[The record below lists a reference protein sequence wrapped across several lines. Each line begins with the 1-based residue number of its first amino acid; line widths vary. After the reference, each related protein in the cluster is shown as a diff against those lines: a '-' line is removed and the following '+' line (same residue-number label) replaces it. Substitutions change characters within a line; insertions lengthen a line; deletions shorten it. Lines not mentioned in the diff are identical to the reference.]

1 MSEKS
6 QLEWFRNRRE
16 SRALAMVRE
25 HVTKTVDAA
34 EELDNVLD
42 AAVRGRKDELAAA
55 FKRLQMN
62 EKAADNV
69 EIALVEE
76 LSRGELPPKD
86 REDLM
91 RLVSAVDLIAD
102 WLKVSGKNVDL
113 LQETGVTIRREVWS
127 SFKEMTKNTLDCA
140 RSLKAMI
147 DVYGVDYDK
156 MIKARDEVKRLEN
169 VVDDLYFANRKILV
183 KIHTN
188 PGIVVILNDL
198 LEGIE
203 NATDYCKHSSDTLLS
218 LALQGR

>member
-1 MSEKS
+1 
-6 QLEWFRNRRE
+6 
-16 SRALAMVRE
+16 
-25 HVTKTVDAA
+25 VTKVVDAA
-34 EELDNVLD
+34 EELDNVMD
-42 AAVRGRKDELAAA
+42 AAVRGRRDELVSS
-55 FKRLQMN
+55 FKRLLMN

-69 EIALVEE
+69 EISLVQE

-86 REDLM
+86 REDLI
-91 RLVSAVDLIAD
+91 RLVSSMDMIAD

-113 LQETGVTIRREVWS
+113 LQETGVTIPSEVWA
-127 SFKEMTKNTLDCA
+127 SFKEMTKTTLDCA
-140 RSLKAMI
+140 RFLKAMI
-147 DVYGVDYDK
+147 DVYGVDYDR
-156 MIKARDEVKRLEN
+156 MIKARDEIKRLEN
-169 VVDDLYFANRKILV
+169 AVDDLYFSNRKILV